1 MKIIIDR
8 QRVFAHHGVLPQ
20 EREVGAYFYVS
31 ATVETGDN
39 PGMRTDQLSDTVSY
53 ADMAQCISEE
63 MARPS
68 QLLEHV
74 AWRIATAMLQRFAS
88 VQCATIRVMKEN
100 PPMSV
105 ECNGAGVEISLSR

>member
-39 PGMRTDQLSDTVSY
+39 PCMLSDQLIDTVSY
-53 ADMAQCISEE
+53 ADMAQCINEK
-63 MARPS
+63 MLHPS

-88 VQCATIRVMKEN
+88 VQSVTVRVIKEN
-100 PPMSV
+100 PPMGV
-105 ECNGAGVEISLSR
+105 ECQGAGVEISLMR

>member
-8 QRVFAHHGVLPQ
+8 QRVFARHGVLPQ

-39 PGMRTDQLSDTVSY
+39 PGMMSDQLSDTVSY
-53 ADMAQCISEE
+53 ADMAQCIAKE
-63 MARPS
+63 MAQPS

-74 AWRIATAMLQRFAS
+74 AWRIATNMLQRFTC
-88 VQCATIRVMKEN
+88 VQSATIRVIKEN
-100 PPMSV
+100 PPMSA
-105 ECNGAGVEISLSR
+105 ECQGAGVEISLSR

>member
-8 QRVFAHHGVLPQ
+8 QRVFARHGVLPQ

-39 PGMRTDQLSDTVSY
+39 PSMMSDRLSDTVSY
-53 ADMAQCISEE
+53 ADMAQCINEE
-63 MARPS
+63 MACPS

-74 AWRIATAMLQRFAS
+74 AWRIATAMLQRFAG
-88 VQCATIRVMKEN
+88 VQSATVRVIKEN
-100 PPMSV
+100 PPMGV
-105 ECNGAGVEISLSR
+105 ECQGAGVEITLKK